1 MKGKFILKKLIVK
14 FFVIATVLV
23 VVSGCTTVDY
33 TQAAGFDIPLEA
45 FSLIRETNA
54 ELKQLV
60 GDGGVSKY
68 ITSSATVDY
77 ATEDTEYPFI
87 YYFENYDGMFDD
99 FDANVIEGEHHVD
112 GNIWADDAKI
122 VMVEAYGAEQCAKLY
137 GSDVLISYELMKQAY
152 PTQPMELE
160 LLSKDARYTLYE
172 FDVWVTN
179 LRHEHYTMSA
189 TFNLVDGEY
198 MLLTSA
204 FYIR

>member
-1 MKGKFILKKLIVK
+1 MKKVIVK

-23 VVSGCTTVDY
+23 VVSGCTTADY
-33 TQAAGFDIPLEA
+33 TEAAGFDVSLEA
-45 FSLIRETNA
+45 ISLIRETNA

-68 ITSSATVDY
+68 ITSSAVVDY
-77 ATEDTEYPFI
+77 VDEDTDYPFI
-87 YYFENYDGMFDD
+87 YYFENYDEMFDD
-99 FDANVIEGEHHVD
+99 FDASAQQGEHYAD

-137 GSDVLISYELMKQAY
+137 GSSVPISYELMQQAY

>member
-1 MKGKFILKKLIVK
+1 M
-14 FFVIATVLV
+14 LV
-23 VVSGCTTVDY
+23 VVSGCTTADY
-33 TQAAGFDIPLEA
+33 TEAAGFDIPLEA
-45 FSLIRETNA
+45 ISLIRETNA

-60 GDGGVSKY
+60 GDGGTSRYV
-68 ITSSATVDY
+68 TSSAVVDY
-77 ATEDTEYPFI
+77 VLEDTEYPFI
-87 YYFENYDGMFDD
+87 YYFENYDTMFDD
-99 FDANVIEGEHHVD
+99 FDAKVQQGEHYVQ

-122 VMVEAYGAEQCAKLY
+122 VMVEAYGPEQCAKLY
-137 GSDVLISYELMKQAY
+137 GSDVPISYELMQQAY

-160 LLSKDARYTLYE
+160 FLSKDARYTLYE